1 MKYIV
6 TFLFIIISSVV
17 CAQAIQG
24 EGIEVVEFNAP
35 FSPTKCEFLD
45 DLSDCEILRIDIFAN
60 TAAQKEHKIAVVPT
74 LILFSDGIEVARFQ
88 ANIMMELEI
97 TQDEVQD
104 AISEAIM
111 SGF

>member
-1 MKYIV
+1 MRYIV
-6 TFLFIIISSVV
+6 TFIFIFISYMAY
-17 CAQAIQG
+17 AQGIQG
-24 EGIEVVEFNAP
+24 TGIEVVEFNAP

-45 DLSDCEILRIDIFAN
+45 DLDDCEILRIDIS
-60 TAAQKEHKIAVVPT
+60 TDVAAQKEHKIVVVPT
-74 LILFSDGIEVARFQ
+74 LVIFSDGVEVSRFQ
-88 ANIMMELEI
+88 ANIMMQLEI